1 MISMQ
6 ALHTNKQFNFPSGY
20 ERSVPIRIR
29 IGTGFLRNLWVEA
42 IGIGFYT
49 ILSEM

>member
-20 ERSVPIRIR
+20 ERAVPIRIR
-29 IGTGFLRNLWVEA
+29 IGGADWHMWVEA
-42 IGIGFYT
+42 TGIGFYT